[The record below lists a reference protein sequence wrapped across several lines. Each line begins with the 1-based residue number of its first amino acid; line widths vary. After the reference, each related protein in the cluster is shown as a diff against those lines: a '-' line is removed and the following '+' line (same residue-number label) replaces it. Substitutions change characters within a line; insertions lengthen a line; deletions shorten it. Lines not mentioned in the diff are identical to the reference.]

1 MKYYRTIPLFALL
14 MTVVSCAITRST
26 DKESRTTE
34 SVSVMHDTVY
44 TMSYRDRVVTDT
56 LHDSVYIREV
66 VTTEGK
72 TVYVEKNT
80 SRDHKAQT
88 VTKHDTVY
96 VDRSVT
102 EQSDKSETQE
112 VQSKTT
118 TNLYFLFYS
127 LLILLLMLC
136 AIVTVLFRKLG
147 KI

>member
-1 MKYYRTIPLFALL
+1 MKYYRTLPLFVLL
-14 MTVVSCAITRST
+14 MTIVSCATTRST
-26 DKESRTTE
+26 EKESHTE

-44 TMSYRDRVVTDT
+44 TMSYCDRVVTDT

-102 EQSDKSETQE
+102 EQSDKSETKE
-112 VQSKTT
+112 VQSKST

-136 AIVTVLFRKLG
+136 AIVAVFFRKLG